1 MLPKVIYNLNVISTK
16 MPIIFFI
23 ELEKIILKFIWKHKR
38 CQVAKAIMKKKSNA
52 RGTIMLNFKLY
63 CRAIETKTV

>member
-1 MLPKVIYNLNVISTK
+1 

-23 ELEKIILKFIWKHKR
+23 ELEKIILKFTWKHKR